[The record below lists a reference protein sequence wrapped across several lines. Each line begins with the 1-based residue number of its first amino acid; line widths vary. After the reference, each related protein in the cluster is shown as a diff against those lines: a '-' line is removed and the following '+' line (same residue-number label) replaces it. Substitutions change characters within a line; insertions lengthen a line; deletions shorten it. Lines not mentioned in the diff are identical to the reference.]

1 MNRSGPISSRSA
13 TPVKFPAWEMLTVMI
28 NQLPQ
33 EALVLD
39 AQRNR
44 ALLAN
49 QLFLDLSGVKNS
61 DLTGKALVDILP
73 GLEWTVTASAGQ
85 VIELLQGQKKI
96 LRKVRSVAVDDEK
109 NFLLILLEPVPEKG
123 ALDCL
128 EEQLGYFAEIT
139 HLSDASSID
148 ECYHRSLHALKGL
161 TGASMLAIYRAEG
174 DFPRFTRVAEMEGGS
189 EFPQNI
195 SAVQSLLVEQT
206 SLWKA
211 GHRTTNELQRFGLR
225 NTLKYIAIKLIG
237 QPGAGMG
244 LLAIGDTELDPP
256 ASLVDLMD
264 LGASALGQALQHFIL
279 ISRLRQQAE
288 ENAHILLF
296 HQSVYE
302 NSPEGV
308 FLLDP
313 DLNILECNPASEWML
328 GYSSQEVAGKP
339 VESVLIGSDLLLA
352 ALDEARK
359 GTPTHNTG
367 VLHLNRRDGETLIA
381 KLELLPVQHEDNL
394 EGILVF
400 IQDVSEN
407 EQTRA
412 RTQQLENRALMGE
425 FTAIFTH
432 EVGNPLN
439 NIFAALQNMAELMP
453 EDDINAQRVQTCLG
467 ECNRL
472 KALMSSVLDFSRPLE
487 PNFET
492 VDVRILVRR
501 MVERWRPKL
510 ANANI
515 EPVLKMAED
524 VPLIKADP
532 RLLDQVLTNLISNAV
547 SIMAENG
554 QGVLALRV
562 RLDDEVPNLSQVEI
576 TITDN
581 GPGIPEELLAHIFEP
596 FVSKR
601 KGGTGL
607 GLAIVKRIITSHHGS
622 ITAQSFTPGTIFTI
636 KIPISA
642 NGA

>member
-1 MNRSGPISSRSA
+1 
-13 TPVKFPAWEMLTVMI
+13 
-28 NQLPQ
+28 
-33 EALVLD
+33 
-39 AQRNR
+39 
-44 ALLAN
+44 
-49 QLFLDLSGVKNS
+49 
-61 DLTGKALVDILP
+61 
-73 GLEWTVTASAGQ
+73 
-85 VIELLQGQKKI
+85 
-96 LRKVRSVAVDDEK
+96 
-109 NFLLILLEPVPEKG
+109 
-123 ALDCL
+123 
-128 EEQLGYFAEIT
+128 
-139 HLSDASSID
+139 
-148 ECYHRSLHALKGL
+148 
-161 TGASMLAIYRAEG
+161 
-174 DFPRFTRVAEMEGGS
+174 
-189 EFPQNI
+189 
-195 SAVQSLLVEQT
+195 
-206 SLWKA
+206 
-211 GHRTTNELQRFGLR
+211 
-225 NTLKYIAIKLIG
+225 
-237 QPGAGMG
+237 
-244 LLAIGDTELDPP
+244 
-256 ASLVDLMD
+256 
-264 LGASALGQALQHFIL
+264 
-279 ISRLRQQAE
+279 
-288 ENAHILLF
+288 
-296 HQSVYE
+296 
-302 NSPEGV
+302 
-308 FLLDP
+308 
-313 DLNILECNPASEWML
+313 
-328 GYSSQEVAGKP
+328 
-339 VESVLIGSDLLLA
+339 
-352 ALDEARK
+352 
-359 GTPTHNTG
+359 
-367 VLHLNRRDGETLIA
+367 
-381 KLELLPVQHEDNL
+381 
-394 EGILVF
+394 
-400 IQDVSEN
+400 VSEN
-407 EQTRA
+407 EQIRA

-425 FTAIFTH
+425 FTAIFAH